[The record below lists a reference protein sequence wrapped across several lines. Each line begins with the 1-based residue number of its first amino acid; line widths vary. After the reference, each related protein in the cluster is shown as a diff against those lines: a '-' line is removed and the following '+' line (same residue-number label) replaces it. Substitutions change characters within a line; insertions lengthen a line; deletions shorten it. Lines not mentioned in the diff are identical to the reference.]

1 MVLAL
6 QARRHTWTLSGLGV
20 FYNRFLSLSKQDA
33 ILYKAL
39 QPVISPQQESRRKV
53 PPGPL
58 DEARSQPPGCQ
69 KFGAIW
75 AVICTHGPVLL
86 RLPSTAPEKLT
97 TVQTSLQWPLS
108 IADSGNQPDSAAV
121 GNDG

>member
-39 QPVISPQQESRRKV
+39 PPVISPRKESRRKV
-53 PPGPL
+53 PPGLL
-58 DEARSQPPGCQ
+58 DDARSQPPGCQ
-69 KFGAIW
+69 KFGAW
-75 AVICTHGPVLL
+75 AVICTHGAVLL
-86 RLPSTAPEKLT
+86 CLPSTAPEKLT
-97 TVQTSLQWPLS
+97 TVQSSLQWPSS